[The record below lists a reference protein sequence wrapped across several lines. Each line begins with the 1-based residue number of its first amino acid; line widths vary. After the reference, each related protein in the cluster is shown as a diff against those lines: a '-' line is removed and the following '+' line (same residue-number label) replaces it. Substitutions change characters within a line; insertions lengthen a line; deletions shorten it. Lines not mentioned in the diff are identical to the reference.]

1 MRLTLTIIALLIISG
16 FLIARFDQVNTGSQI
31 QANVDSLLA
40 APENMPFARA
50 DKVIPI
56 TFPADLGQHPEF
68 RTEWWYYTGNLGD
81 AEGQRFG
88 FQLTFFR
95 RALLST
101 APPRTSEWATN
112 QIYFAHFTITDVA
125 GDLYRA
131 HERYSRGN
139 PNLAGAQSPPY
150 RVWIDDWSAQ
160 ETEPG
165 KVHLQ
170 AQEGDYA
177 LDLTLE
183 QAKPPVLHGNQ
194 GLSQKSEQP
203 GNASYYYSLT
213 NNPAQGT
220 VTTPRG
226 TFAVTGNAWK
236 DHEWSTSDL
245 PPGSVGWDW
254 FSLQLA
260 DGREVM
266 FFSIRRQDGS
276 LEPHPTGTIIYA
288 DGRSRTLSH
297 EEVKVTTLA
306 EWTSPSS
313 GAIYPAE
320 WQFAI
325 PNEGIDL
332 HIKPL
337 LPQQE
342 LRVSFTYWEGAVRL
356 EGSQTGYGYV
366 ELTGYYD
373 SMQGRF

>member
-16 FLIARFDQVNTGSQI
+16 FLIARFDQVNTGGQI

-40 APENMPFARA
+40 GPEDMQFARA

-56 TFPADLGQHPEF
+56 SFPADLGQHPEF
-68 RTEWWYYTGNLGD
+68 RTEWWYYTGNLGN
-81 AEGQRFG
+81 AEGERFG

-95 RALLST
+95 RALLPT
-101 APPRTSEWATN
+101 APERTSEWATN

-125 GDLYRA
+125 GNLYQA
-131 HERYSRGN
+131 HERFSRGN

-160 ETEPG
+160 EIEPG
-165 KVHLQ
+165 KVRLQ
-170 AQEGDYA
+170 AHEGDYA

-245 PPGSVGWDW
+245 PAGSVGWDW
-254 FSLQLA
+254 FSLQLD

-276 LEPHPTGTIIYA
+276 LEPYPTGTIIYA

-297 EEVKVTTLA
+297 KEVEVTTLGQ
-306 EWTSPSS
+306 WTSPSS
-313 GAIYPAE
+313 GATYPAE

-325 PNEGIDL
+325 PAESVDL
-332 HIKPL
+332 RIKPL

-342 LRVSFTYWEGAVRL
+342 LRVSFTYWEGAVSL
-356 EGSQTGYGYV
+356 EGSHTGYGYV
-366 ELTGYYD
+366 EMTGYYD
-373 SMQGRF
+373 SMRGRF

>member
-1 MRLTLTIIALLIISG
+1 MRLTVTIIALLIVSG
-16 FLIARFDQVNTGSQI
+16 FLIARFDTVNTGGEI

-40 APENMPFARA
+40 APENAQFARA

-56 TFPADLGQHPEF
+56 TFPADLGQHPAF

-81 AEGQRFG
+81 AEGHRFG

-95 RALLST
+95 RALLPT
-101 APPRTSEWATN
+101 APQRTSEWATH

-125 GDLYRA
+125 GNLYQA
-131 HERYSRGN
+131 HERFSRGS
-139 PNLAGAQSPPY
+139 PHLAGAQSQPY
-150 RVWIDDWSAQ
+150 HVWLDDWSAQ
-160 ETEPG
+160 ETGPG
-165 KVHLQ
+165 QVRLQ
-170 AQEGDYA
+170 AKEGDYA
-177 LDLTLE
+177 LDLTLA
-183 QAKPPVLHGNQ
+183 QAKPPVLHGDH
-194 GLSQKSEQP
+194 GLSQKSQQP

-213 NNPAQGT
+213 NNPAQGS

-226 TFAVTGNAWK
+226 TFAVAGNAWK

-254 FSLQLA
+254 FSLQLD

-276 LEPHPTGTIIYA
+276 LEPYPTGTIVYA

-297 EEVKVTTLA
+297 QEVRVTPLA
-306 EWTSPSS
+306 EWSSPGS
-313 GAIYPAE
+313 GATYPAE

-325 PNEGIDL
+325 PTEGLNL

-337 LPQQE
+337 LSQQE
-342 LRVSFTYWEGAVRL
+342 LRVSFTYWEGAVRI
-356 EGSQTGYGYV
+356 EGSHTGYGYV

-373 SMQGRF
+373 SMRGRF